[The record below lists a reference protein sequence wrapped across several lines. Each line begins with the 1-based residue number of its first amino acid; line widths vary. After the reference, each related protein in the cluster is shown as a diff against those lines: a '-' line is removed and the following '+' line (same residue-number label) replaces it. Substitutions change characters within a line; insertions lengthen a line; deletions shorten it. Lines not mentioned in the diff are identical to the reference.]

1 MGRLFGTNGIRG
13 KFGDELTVELAVKIA
28 LAIGTYFNGGE
39 ILVGFDGRISSPI
52 LKRAVISGLLASGC
66 NVAHAGML
74 PTPVLQFGVKYLKYD
89 GGVMI
94 TASHNPPEYNGIKV
108 IGPDGIEVPRKEE
121 EKIEKIFFEDKIH
134 RAAWNE
140 VGKIREETNIVE
152 VYTNEIIKKVD
163 VRKIASREFK
173 VVVDPGNG
181 VTSLTTPIVLEKIGC
196 KVIPINDI
204 IDGKFPGRGPEP
216 TPKVLGLISKMV
228 TSSNADLGVS
238 LDGDGDRAIF
248 TDEKGVVHWGDKSG
262 AIIEKYLLQ
271 REGGGVIVTPVSS
284 SKLIEEVA
292 RKHNGKVLW
301 TKVGSITVSHKLKE
315 VGGLLGLEENGGIF
329 YPPHQLVRDGT
340 MATLLILELLS
351 HEGKKLSQLISE
363 LPKYYNCKDKIPCP
377 NHLKESVMKKM
388 LSRVKSEEAVKIETI
403 DGIKIWKDED
413 KWVLIRPS
421 GTEPIIRIYAEAKS
435 DKEARELVERYKEK
449 LTEVLG

>member
-1 MGRLFGTNGIRG
+1 MGKLFGTNGIRG

-28 LAIGTYFNGGE
+28 LSIGTYFNGGE
-39 ILVGFDGRISSPI
+39 ILVGFDGRVSSPI

-74 PTPVLQFGVKYLKYD
+74 PTPVLQFGVKYFKYD

-108 IGPDGIEVPRKEE
+108 IGPDGIEIPRREE
-121 EKIEKIFFEDKIH
+121 EKIEEVFFENKIH

-140 VGKIREETNIVE
+140 VGRIKEEPNVIQA
-152 VYTNEIIKKVD
+152 YIDEIIKQVN
-163 VRKIASREFK
+163 VRKIASRKFK

-181 VTSLTTPIVLEKIGC
+181 VSSLTTPIVLKRIGC
-196 KVIPINDI
+196 EVITINDV

-216 TPKVLGLISKMV
+216 IPKVLGIVSKMV
-228 TSSNADLGVS
+228 SSSNADLGVS

-248 TDEKGVVHWGDKSG
+248 TDEKGVTHWGDKSG

-271 REGGGVIVTPVSS
+271 REGGGIIVTPVSS
-284 SKLIEEVA
+284 SKLIEEIA
-292 RKHNGKVLW
+292 MKYNGEIIW
-301 TKVGSITVSHKLKE
+301 TRVGSVTVSHKLKE
-315 VGGLLGLEENGGIF
+315 VNGTLGIEENGGIF

-340 MATLLILELLS
+340 MATLLMLEVLT
-351 HEGKKLSQLISE
+351 HEGEGLSKIVDKL
-363 LPKYYNCKDKIPCP
+363 PRYYNYKDKIPCP
-377 NHLKESVMKKM
+377 HNLKKKVMEKM
-388 LSRVKSEEAVKIETI
+388 LLEVKCEEAVKIETI
-403 DGIKIWKDED
+403 DGIKIWKDEN

-435 DKEARELVERYKEK
+435 NEEAKELVEKYKEK
-449 LTEVLG
+449 LRGILA

>member
-1 MGRLFGTNGIRG
+1 
-13 KFGDELTVELAVKIA
+13 
-28 LAIGTYFNGGE
+28 
-39 ILVGFDGRISSPI
+39 FDGRISSPI

-108 IGPDGIEVPRKEE
+108 IGPDGIEIPRKEE

>member
-108 IGPDGIEVPRKEE
+108 IGPDGIEIPRKEE

>member
-28 LAIGTYFNGGE
+28 LSIGTYFNGGE
-39 ILVGFDGRISSPI
+39 ILVGSDGRVSSPL

-74 PTPVLQFGVKYLKYD
+74 PTPALQFGVKHFKYD

-108 IGPDGIEVPRKEE
+108 IGPDGIEIPRRGEE
-121 EKIEKIFFEDKIH
+121 RIEEIFFEDKIH

-140 VGKIREETNIVE
+140 VGRIRIEPVVTHTYINE
-152 VYTNEIIKKVD
+152 VTKQVSH
-163 VRKIASREFK
+163 RKIASREFK

-181 VTSLTTPIVLEKIGC
+181 VSSLTTPIVLRRVGC
-196 KVIPINDI
+196 EVISINDV

-216 TPKVLGLISKMV
+216 TPKVLGVVSKV
-228 TSSNADLGVS
+228 VLSSNADLGVS

-248 TDEKGVVHWGDKSG
+248 TDEKGVTHWGDKSG
-262 AIIEKYLLQ
+262 AIIEEHLLQ
-271 REGGGVIVTPVSS
+271 KEGEGIIVTPVSS
-284 SKLIEEVA
+284 SKLIEEIASKYKGRVI
-292 RKHNGKVLW
+292 W
-301 TKVGSITVSHKLKE
+301 TKVGSVTVSHKLKE
-315 VGGLLGLEENGGIF
+315 VNGILGIEENGGIF

-340 MATLLILELLS
+340 MATLLILEVLTRG
-351 HEGKKLSQLISE
+351 EELSQIVDK
-363 LPKYYNCKDKIPCP
+363 LPRYYNYKDKVPCP
-377 NHLKESVMKKM
+377 NNLKREVMEKM
-388 LSRVKSEEAVKIETI
+388 LSEIGGEEAIRIETI
-403 DGIKIWKDED
+403 DGIKIWENESR
-413 KWVLIRPS
+413 WVLIRPS

-435 DKEARELVERYKEK
+435 NEEARELVERYEEK
-449 LTEVLG
+449 LRKILE